1 MGFSSSEKW
10 LSDVQSNP
18 VNGRNKK
25 NTYAP
30 QEPFR
35 GPSSGKT
42 DSFNHLGN
50 VSPCAAGA
58 VTAFVLSAAQRMRQD
73 APVDHWVYHYPW
85 IELSKHLLIRV
96 YLCIHFVY
104 IHISSHIHI
113 IHAWMQWQTIFY
125 LFYHPPGFKRI
136 IPRMV
141 IHLSEFQHSKR
152 RSFKEQIH
160 IYIYIYKYI
169 K

>member
-18 VNGRNKK
+18 VNWRNKK
-25 NTYAP
+25 PTYAP

-96 YLCIHFVY
+96 YTHVFILCIYTYHHTHHTY
-104 IHISSHIHI
+104 ISYMFERSGKWFSIC
-113 IHAWMQWQTIFY
+113 F
-125 LFYHPPGFKRI
+125 I
-136 IPRMV
+136 IPRV
-141 IHLSEFQHSKR
+141 SRGSSLGWRIIFPNSNIQREGVSRNKCT
-152 RSFKEQIH
+152 
-160 IYIYIYKYI
+160 YI
-169 K
+169 